1 MAGFFITGTDTGVGK
16 TRFAS
21 LLARSMISKG
31 VDVKVCKPIA
41 TGCQRNSK
49 GVLFSED
56 TLALSRA
63 AGDKDL
69 TSITPWCFEIPASP
83 ALAAKLEGSNLSIE
97 ALAVAVEKRC
107 GDTFAIVEGAGGLL
121 CPLTDTESIADLA
134 QRLQYPIIVVA
145 RRSLGT
151 LNHLL
156 LTLEVA
162 RQYGLVVAGVVMS
175 ETEEAL
181 DLAAIHNPV
190 EFSLRSA
197 VPLLAVLPF
206 EKTGDKA
213 GRKVVGSVDWLELSA
228 GIQDKLA
235 SPLEKIRLHL
245 YEEVK
250 G

>member
-1 MAGFFITGTDTGVGK
+1 MVGFFITGTDTGVGK

-21 LLARSMISKG
+21 FLARSMISKG

-49 GVLFSED
+49 GVLVSSD

-69 TSITPWCFEIPASP
+69 KAITPWCFEIPASP

-107 GDTFAIVEGAGGLL
+107 DDAFAIVEGAGGLL

-134 QRLQYPIIVVA
+134 QRLQYPIIIVA

-181 DLAAIHNPV
+181 DQAAIHNPV
-190 EFSLRSA
+190 EFTLRSA

-206 EKTGDKA
+206 EKKGDKA
-213 GRKVVGSVDWLELSA
+213 GLEAVGSVDWLELCK
-228 GIQDKLA
+228 GIQEKLE
-235 SPLEKIRLHL
+235 SPQQKISLHL

>member
-21 LLARSMISKG
+21 LLAQSLISKG

-41 TGCQRNSK
+41 TGGKRNSK
-49 GVLFSED
+49 GVLVSSD

-63 AGDKDL
+63 SGDKDL
-69 TSITPWCFEIPASP
+69 KAITPWCFEVPASP

-97 ALAVAVEKRC
+97 SLAVAVEKRC
-107 GDTFAIVEGAGGLL
+107 DDAFAIVEGAGGLL

-134 QRLQYPIIVVA
+134 QRLQYPIIIVA

-162 RQYGLVVAGVVMS
+162 RQYGLAVAGVVMS
-175 ETEEAL
+175 ETEAVL
-181 DLAAIHNPV
+181 DQAAIHNPV

-197 VPLLAVLPF
+197 VSLLAVLPF
-206 EKTGDKA
+206 EKKGDKA
-213 GRKVVGSVDWLELSA
+213 GLEAVGSVDWLELCK
-228 GIQDKLA
+228 GIQEKLE
-235 SPLEKIRLHL
+235 SPQQKISLHL

>member
-21 LLARSMISKG
+21 LLAKLLISKE

-41 TGCQRNSK
+41 TGGKRNSK
-49 GVLFSED
+49 GVLVSED

-69 TSITPWCFEIPASP
+69 KSITPWCFELPASP

-97 ALAVAVEKRC
+97 ALAVAVEQQC
-107 GDTFAIVEGAGGLL
+107 GESFAIIEGAGGLL

-134 QRLQYPIIVVA
+134 LRLQYPIIIVA

-181 DLAAIHNPV
+181 DQAAIHNPV

-206 EKTGDKA
+206 EKAGDKA
-213 GRKVVGSVDWLELSA
+213 GRKAVGSVDWLELCKD
-228 GIQDKLA
+228 IQDKLE
-235 SPLEKIRLHL
+235 SPQQKISLHL

>member
-21 LLARSMISKG
+21 LLAQSLISKG
-31 VDVKVCKPIA
+31 VNVKVCKPIA
-41 TGCQRNSK
+41 TGGRRNSK
-49 GVLFSED
+49 DVLVSED

-69 TSITPWCFEIPASP
+69 SAITPWCFEIPASP
-83 ALAAKLEGSNLSIE
+83 ALAAKLEGSHLSIE

-107 GDTFAIVEGAGGLL
+107 GDAFAIVEGAGGLL
-121 CPLTDTESIADLA
+121 CPLTDSESIADLA
-134 QRLQYPIIVVA
+134 LRLQYPLIIVA

-162 RQYGLVVAGVVMS
+162 RQYGLVVAGVIMS
-175 ETEEAL
+175 ETEAAL
-181 DLAAIHNPV
+181 DEAAIHNPV
-190 EFSLRSA
+190 EFALRSA
-197 VPLLAVLPF
+197 IPLLAVLPF
-206 EKTGDKA
+206 EKKGDKA
-213 GRKVVGSVDWLELSA
+213 GREVVGLVDWLELSA
-228 GIQDKLA
+228 AIQENLA
-235 SPLEKIRLHL
+235 LPLEKISLHL

>member
-21 LLARSMISKG
+21 LLARSLISKG
-31 VDVKVCKPIA
+31 VNLKVCKPIA
-41 TGCQRNSK
+41 TGGNRNSK
-49 GVLFSED
+49 GALVSED

-63 AGDKDL
+63 TGDKNL
-69 TSITPWCFEIPASP
+69 AAITPWCFEIPASP
-83 ALAAKLEGSNLSIE
+83 ALAAKLEGSDLSIE
-97 ALAVAVEKRC
+97 AIALAVEKRC
-107 GDTFAIVEGAGGLL
+107 GDAFAIVEGAGGLL

-134 QRLQYPIIVVA
+134 LRLQYPLIIVA

-175 ETEEAL
+175 ETEAVL
-181 DLAAIHNPV
+181 DQAAIHNPV

-206 EKTGDKA
+206 EKKGDKA
-213 GRKVVGSVDWLELSA
+213 GREVVDSVDWRELSA
-228 GIQDKLA
+228 VIQDKLA
-235 SPLEKIRLHL
+235 LPIEKIRLHL

>member
-16 TRFAS
+16 TRFVS
-21 LLARSMISKG
+21 LLAQSLISKG

-41 TGCQRNSK
+41 TGGKRNSK
-49 GVLFSED
+49 GVLVSSD

-63 AGDKDL
+63 SGDKDL
-69 TSITPWCFEIPASP
+69 KAITPWCFEVPASP

-97 ALAVAVEKRC
+97 ALAVAVKKRC
-107 GDTFAIVEGAGGLL
+107 DDAFAIVEGAGGLL

-134 QRLQYPIIVVA
+134 QRLQYPIIIVA

-175 ETEEAL
+175 ETEAVL
-181 DLAAIHNPV
+181 DQAAIHNPV

-197 VPLLAVLPF
+197 VSLLAVLPF
-206 EKTGDKA
+206 EKKGDKA
-213 GRKVVGSVDWLELSA
+213 GLEAVGSVDWLELCK
-228 GIQDKLA
+228 GIQEKLE
-235 SPLEKIRLHL
+235 SPQQKISLHL

>member
-31 VDVKVCKPIA
+31 VNVKVCKPIA
-41 TGCQRNSK
+41 TGCLRNSK
-49 GVLFSED
+49 GVLVSED

-63 AGDKDL
+63 AGDDNL
-69 TSITPWCFEIPASP
+69 TSITPWRFEIPASP
-83 ALAAKLEGSNLSIE
+83 ALAAKLEGSNLSME

-107 GDTFAIVEGAGGLL
+107 GEEFAIVEGAGGLL

-134 QRLQYPIIVVA
+134 QRLQYPLLIVA

-162 RQYGLVVAGVVMS
+162 RQYGLVVAGVIMS
-175 ETEEAL
+175 ETEEVL
-181 DLAAIHNPV
+181 DQAAIHNPV

-197 VPLLAVLPF
+197 IPLLAVLPF
-206 EKTGDKA
+206 EKSGDQA
-213 GRKVVGSVDWLELSA
+213 GLQVVDLVDWLELSA
-228 GIQDKLA
+228 GMEEKSTL
-235 SPLEKIRLHL
+235 SPEKISLHL

>member
-21 LLARSMISKG
+21 LLAQLLISKG

-41 TGCQRNSK
+41 TGGKRNSK
-49 GVLFSED
+49 GVLVSED

-69 TSITPWCFEIPASP
+69 KAITPWCFEIAASP
-83 ALAAKLEGSNLSIE
+83 ALAAKLEGLNLSIE
-97 ALAVAVEKRC
+97 ALAVAVEKQC
-107 GDTFAIVEGAGGLL
+107 GESFAIVEGAGGLL

-134 QRLQYPIIVVA
+134 QRLQYPIIIVA

-151 LNHLL
+151 LNHLM

-175 ETEEAL
+175 ETEAVL
-181 DLAAIHNPV
+181 DQAAIHNPV

-197 VPLLAVLPF
+197 VSLLAVLPF
-206 EKTGDKA
+206 EKKGDKA
-213 GRKVVGSVDWLELSA
+213 GLEAVGSVDWLELCK
-228 GIQDKLA
+228 GIQEKLE
-235 SPLEKIRLHL
+235 SPQQKISLHL
-245 YEEVK
+245 YEEAK

>member
-21 LLARSMISKG
+21 LLAQSLISKG

-41 TGCQRNSK
+41 TGGQRNPT
-49 GVLFSED
+49 GVLVHED
-56 TLALSRA
+56 TLALSHA

-69 TSITPWCFEIPASP
+69 KAITPWCFEIPASP
-83 ALAAKLEGSNLSIE
+83 ALASKLEGSNLSME

-107 GDTFAIVEGAGGLL
+107 GEDFAIVEGAGGLL

-134 QRLQYPIIVVA
+134 LRLQYPIIIVA

-162 RQYGLVVAGVVMS
+162 RQYGLVVAGVIMS
-175 ETEEAL
+175 ETEAVL
-181 DLAAIHNPV
+181 DQAAIHNPV

-197 VPLLAVLPF
+197 IPLLAVLPF
-206 EKTGDKA
+206 EKKGDKA
-213 GRKVVGSVDWLELSA
+213 GLEAVDSVDWLELSA
-228 GIQDKLA
+228 SVQNKLA
-235 SPLEKIRLHL
+235 MPLKKIRLHL
-245 YEEVK
+245 YEEVE

>member
-16 TRFAS
+16 TRFVS
-21 LLARSMISKG
+21 LLAQSLISKG

-41 TGCQRNSK
+41 TGGKRNSK
-49 GVLFSED
+49 GVLVSSD

-63 AGDKDL
+63 SGDKDL
-69 TSITPWCFEIPASP
+69 KAITPWCFEVPASP

-107 GDTFAIVEGAGGLL
+107 DDAFAIVEGAGGLL

-134 QRLQYPIIVVA
+134 QRLQYPIIIVA

-162 RQYGLVVAGVVMS
+162 RQYGLAVAGVVMS
-175 ETEEAL
+175 ETEEVL
-181 DLAAIHNPV
+181 DQAAIHNPV

-197 VPLLAVLPF
+197 VSLLAVLPF
-206 EKTGDKA
+206 EKKGDKA
-213 GRKVVGSVDWLELSA
+213 GLEAVGSVDWLELCK
-228 GIQDKLA
+228 GIQEKLE
-235 SPLEKIRLHL
+235 SPQQKISLHL

>member
-21 LLARSMISKG
+21 LLARTLISKG
-31 VDVKVCKPIA
+31 VNLKVCKPIA
-41 TGCQRNSK
+41 TGGHRNSK
-49 GVLFSED
+49 GILVSED

-63 AGDKDL
+63 TGDKDL
-69 TSITPWCFEIPASP
+69 SAITPWCFEIPASP
-83 ALAAKLEGSNLSIE
+83 ALAAKLEGSDLSIE
-97 ALAVAVEKRC
+97 AMAVAVEKRC
-107 GDTFAIVEGAGGLL
+107 GDAFAVVEGAGGLL

-134 QRLQYPIIVVA
+134 LRLQYPLIIVA

-162 RQYGLVVAGVVMS
+162 RRYGLVVAGVVMS
-175 ETEEAL
+175 ETEAVL
-181 DLAAIHNPV
+181 DQAAIHNPV

-206 EKTGDKA
+206 EKKGDKA
-213 GRKVVGSVDWLELSA
+213 GREVVGSVDWQELSA
-228 GIQDKLA
+228 AIQDKLA
-235 SPLEKIRLHL
+235 LPIEKISLHL